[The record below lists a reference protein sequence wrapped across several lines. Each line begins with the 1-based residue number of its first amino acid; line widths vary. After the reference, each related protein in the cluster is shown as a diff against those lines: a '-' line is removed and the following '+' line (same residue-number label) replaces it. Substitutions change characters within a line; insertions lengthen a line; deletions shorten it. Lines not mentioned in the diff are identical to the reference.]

1 MKKIK
6 FLLTFIVLLSCQSK
20 INIKQEALLNYPPN
34 EIGLYFY
41 QIFKTKDE
49 VSFSNW
55 KVDTYFGTKYEKTEY
70 TKFSNETNKFF
81 PTIVN
86 SKFEY
91 ATFGDVFYHGRF
103 VKELVIHYTDLN
115 TNYKY
120 IVILYFGNNWNLK
133 GGKWNSKYTSDKFY
147 LAGNEYWGYE
157 K

>member
-6 FLLTFIVLLSCQSK
+6 LLLTFIVLLSCQSK
-20 INIKQEALLNYPPN
+20 TNIKQEALLNYPPN

-55 KVDTYFGTKYEKTEY
+55 KVDTYFGTKFENTEY

-91 ATFGDVFYHGRF
+91 ATFGDGLIYENFA
-103 VKELVIHYTDLN
+103 KKLVIHYTDLN

-120 IVILYFGNNWNLK
+120 IVTLYFGNYWNLK
-133 GGKWNSKYTSDKFY
+133 GGKWNSKYTTDKFY
-147 LAGNEYWGYE
+147 LKANEFWGYE
-157 K
+157 R

>member
-1 MKKIK
+1 MSIFI
-6 FLLTFIVLLSCQSK
+6 FLACESK
-20 INIKQEALLNYPPN
+20 INIKQESLLNYPPN
-34 EIGLYFY
+34 DIGLYFY

-55 KVDTYFGTKYEKTEY
+55 KVDTYFGTKYDKIEY
-70 TKFSNETNKFF
+70 TKFSLQTNTFF

-91 ATFGDVFYHGRF
+91 ATFADEFYNSKY
-103 VKELVIHYTDLN
+103 VKKLVIHYTDLN

-120 IVILYFGNNWNLK
+120 MVILYFSNYWNLK
-133 GGKWNSKYTSDKFY
+133 GGKWNSHYTSSKFY
-147 LAGNEYWGYE
+147 LTSNEYWFYE